1 MAVINYIIGLG
12 ASVMM
17 PIIFTII
24 GVIIGLGVGKS
35 LKSGLTVGV
44 GFVGLSV
51 VTTLLTDNLGPVVN
65 QIADIYD
72 LQLNVL
78 DIGWPA
84 ASSIAYSSQMG
95 AIVIPFGLALNVVM
109 ILTKTTK
116 TIAMD
121 LFNYWHYAFVG
132 SIVYTLTNSFGWAI
146 FIVAANFIIINC
158 IADLESSRIQEY
170 YGEKVTGIGFPVP
183 VCAPYAPIAHVLN
196 GIMDKIPG
204 INKIDFNADTMQ
216 KKLGVIGEPLFLG
229 TVIGAVLGFLAGY
242 PVSDILKLG
251 VNMGAVMVLIPRITG
266 LLIEGL
272 LPITE
277 AVKQM
282 LREKFKDHKD
292 LLIGLSPSLVVGDPT
307 IMVCSILVVPF
318 ILFLSVI
325 LPGNQFL
332 PVASL
337 AGAMYIYP
345 LVVPITKGNV
355 FRTFIIGMVALV
367 MGNYI
372 ATNLAAVFTQ
382 SALVSGV
389 TLPEGTEYV
398 ACFDYAG
405 NPITWILYHLAELKW
420 IGAAALT
427 VLCIF
432 LMILNRRKIVS
443 ELKKDT
449 D

>member
-95 AIVIPFGLALNVVM
+95 AIVIPFGLALYVVM

-282 LREKFKDHKD
+282 LRKNSK
-292 LLIGLSPSLVVGDPT
+292 
-307 IMVCSILVVPF
+307 
-318 ILFLSVI
+318 
-325 LPGNQFL
+325 
-332 PVASL
+332 
-337 AGAMYIYP
+337 
-345 LVVPITKGNV
+345 
-355 FRTFIIGMVALV
+355 II
-367 MGNYI
+367 
-372 ATNLAAVFTQ
+372 
-382 SALVSGV
+382 
-389 TLPEGTEYV
+389 
-398 ACFDYAG
+398 
-405 NPITWILYHLAELKW
+405 K
-420 IGAAALT
+420 
-427 VLCIF
+427 IF
-432 LMILNRRKIVS
+432 
-443 ELKKDT
+443 
-449 D
+449 

>member
-1 MAVINYIIGLG
+1 M
-12 ASVMM
+12 
-17 PIIFTII
+17 
-24 GVIIGLGVGKS
+24 
-35 LKSGLTVGV
+35 
-44 GFVGLSV
+44 
-51 VTTLLTDNLGPVVN
+51 
-65 QIADIYD
+65 
-72 LQLNVL
+72 
-78 DIGWPA
+78 
-84 ASSIAYSSQMG
+84 
-95 AIVIPFGLALNVVM
+95 
-109 ILTKTTK
+109 
-116 TIAMD
+116 
-121 LFNYWHYAFVG
+121 
-132 SIVYTLTNSFGWAI
+132 
-146 FIVAANFIIINC
+146 
-158 IADLESSRIQEY
+158 
-170 YGEKVTGIGFPVP
+170 
-183 VCAPYAPIAHVLN
+183 
-196 GIMDKIPG
+196 
-204 INKIDFNADTMQ
+204 
-216 KKLGVIGEPLFLG
+216 
-229 TVIGAVLGFLAGY
+229 
-242 PVSDILKLG
+242 
-251 VNMGAVMVLIPRITG
+251 
-266 LLIEGL
+266 
-272 LPITE
+272 
-277 AVKQM
+277 
-282 LREKFKDHKD
+282 
-292 LLIGLSPSLVVGDPT
+292 GDPT

-389 TLPEGTEYV
+389 TLPEGTEYE